1 MEYDFIQ
8 ELDNGYTIYGKNFDQ
23 LHKKELGLIYNR
35 LVEYMVVRNKRICN
49 PLDSIDKHCYFQL
62 VYNPEG
68 KLVAHCRVRP
78 VEVSEKFG
86 GKEYPHVDKVLVT
99 DPKVSMFP
107 GTAEVCM
114 YNPEW
119 QEQAVGTKNSIMEFY
134 DEGHQI
140 CYRLSKFAKELVY
153 LGTAQDKYGERSH
166 WWATEWTT

>member
-1 MEYDFIQ
+1 MQFKEEF
-8 ELDNGYTIYGKNFDQ
+8 ENGYTLCVKTFDE

-62 VYNPEG
+62 VYNSEG
-68 KLVAHCRVRP
+68 KLVAHLRLRP
-78 VEVSEKFG
+78 LEVSDAYA
-86 GKEYPHVDKVLVT
+86 GKAYPQIDKALIT

-107 GTAEVCM
+107 GVSEISM
-114 YNPEW
+114 YRPEW
-119 QEQAVGTKNSIMEFY
+119 QEALVGTKNSLMELY

-140 CYRLSKFAKELVY
+140 VYRVSKFAKELAY
-153 LGTAQDKYGERSH
+153 LGTSRDKYGERSH